1 MYLSLEWVRNGNL
14 LLFSLEGSPVLIALA
29 AKNAV
34 QLFHDGEGQSSKLAE
49 ELEIIGGIS

>member
-1 MYLSLEWVRNGNL
+1 MGICC
-14 LLFSLEGSPVLIALA
+14 FSVLEGSPVLIALA

-34 QLFHDGEGQSSKLAE
+34 QLFHDGERQSSKLAE